1 MKLIILIS
9 IHTHTHTH
17 ACRDKM
23 QKNGDDDRTNYLKSK
38 KKMHQ
43 NITKAHDT
51 YI

>member
-17 ACRDKM
+17 TNA
-23 QKNGDDDRTNYLKSK
+23 DDDRTNYLKKVK